1 MSLVLALLLGSADA
15 AIPTSANAL
24 VEPDPKVM
32 SQKEIRAFNASLDKK
47 HPFYIRCVSTIE
59 IGTLAKRNYSCR
71 TNRKWSLADRIGND
85 NARETYDAMTSKSWN
100 QEGG

>member
-15 AIPTSANAL
+15 VIPASANAL

-32 SQKEIRAFNASLDKK
+32 SQKEIRAFNAAVDRK
-47 HPFYIRCVSTIE
+47 HPFYIRCVSTVE
-59 IGTLAKRNYSCR
+59 IGTLSKRNYSCR
-71 TNRKWSLADRIGND
+71 TNRQWSLADRIGND
-85 NARETYDAMTSKSWN
+85 NARETYDSMTSKSWN

>member
-15 AIPTSANAL
+15 VIPASANTL
-24 VEPDPKVM
+24 TEPDPKVM
-32 SQKEIRAFNASLDKK
+32 SQKEIRAFNASLDRK

-59 IGTLAKRNYSCR
+59 IGTLSKRQYSCR
-71 TNRKWSLADRIGND
+71 TNRKWQLADRIGND